1 MTSLVWLRND
11 LRLTDNPALYRAAER
26 GEGVDC
32 VYVWCKEYVKRH
44 SIAPVR
50 VDFVRRNLLVLGRDL
65 AKKNI
70 RLHLL
75 VCATAKD
82 IPAQLLQLATTVGA
96 GQLFFNAEYPLDE
109 IERDKSVVAA
119 FRSAGLETKRFHDR
133 VLVPPGRVRNG
144 QGEAYKVF
152 TAYKRK
158 WLEVLAPN
166 NPTPLGLPAEQ
177 GGGQVPAP
185 SEDEIDRLFAGEQQ
199 RDLSQLWP
207 AGEQEARKRLT
218 RFVATQIQDYK
229 NQRDFPAEEATSSLS
244 PYLAVGAISPRECLS
259 AALAANKG
267 EWDTGS
273 EGVTCWISELV
284 WRDFYQHLVVDFP
297 EVCRHRAMQAHTE
310 AFPWSRDMDLFQR
323 WCEGRTGIP
332 IVDAAMHQLNQ
343 TGWMHNRLRMVVAMF
358 LTKNLQIDWRLGEDY
373 FMKNLIDGDFA
384 ANNGGWQWSASTG
397 TDAAPYFRIF
407 NPFSQSARF
416 DPEGRFIRKYLPQL
430 EQLPGKALH
439 QPVSL
444 PDYPSPIVDL
454 AASRKSTI
462 NLFAQ
467 LGRV

>member
-1 MTSLVWLRND
+1 
-11 LRLTDNPALYRAAER
+11 
-26 GEGVDC
+26 
-32 VYVWCKEYVKRH
+32 
-44 SIAPVR
+44 
-50 VDFVRRNLLVLGRDL
+50 
-65 AKKNI
+65 
-70 RLHLL
+70 
-75 VCATAKD
+75 
-82 IPAQLLQLATTVGA
+82 
-96 GQLFFNAEYPLDE
+96 
-109 IERDKSVVAA
+109 
-119 FRSAGLETKRFHDR
+119 
-133 VLVPPGRVRNG
+133 
-144 QGEAYKVF
+144 
-152 TAYKRK
+152 
-158 WLEVLAPN
+158 
-166 NPTPLGLPAEQ
+166 
-177 GGGQVPAP
+177 
-185 SEDEIDRLFAGEQQ
+185 
-199 RDLSQLWP
+199 
-207 AGEQEARKRLT
+207 
-218 RFVATQIQDYK
+218 
-229 NQRDFPAEEATSSLS
+229 
-244 PYLAVGAISPRECLS
+244 
-259 AALAANKG
+259 
-267 EWDTGS
+267 
-273 EGVTCWISELV
+273 
-284 WRDFYQHLVVDFP
+284 
-297 EVCRHRAMQAHTE
+297 
-310 AFPWSRDMDLFQR
+310 MDLFQR

-416 DPEGRFIRKYLPQL
+416 DPEGLFIRKYLPQL